1 MGFACNQDTSG
12 KTTSFNKLMT
22 SFDFLSSLVITR
34 SILDVALSVTQSL
47 AIHIDAESETK
58 RLVPDISLSFKKLYI
73 K

>member
-1 MGFACNQDTSG
+1 MGFACNQDTSA
-12 KTTSFNKLMT
+12 KTTSFYKLMT

-34 SILDVALSVTQSL
+34 SILDVALSAIQSP
-47 AIHIDAESETK
+47 AIHTDAESETK